1 MGFLALQTKV
11 CYDIFFIFDQK
22 NFMIHLLGESN
33 SLLNQFI
40 AEIRDEIVQKDS
52 LRFRRNLER
61 VGEIFAYEISKK
73 LHYKTRE
80 VTTPLG
86 VAKIPML
93 EQQPVLATI
102 LRAGLPLHQGLL
114 NYFDKAENC
123 FISAYRK
130 YDPNGEF
137 HIEFEYIASPLL
149 DNKIV
154 IMSDPMLAT
163 GSSMEIA
170 YHALL
175 EKGEPKHIHLVSVI
189 ASRQGIDHV
198 LKMLPNEQITL
209 WIGAIDPE
217 MTPKSYIVPGLGDA
231 GDLAFGEKI
240 DSKESVL
247 HNHF

>member
-1 MGFLALQTKV
+1 
-11 CYDIFFIFDQK
+11 
-22 NFMIHLLGESN
+22 MIHLLGENN
-33 SLLNQFI
+33 SLFNQFI
-40 AEIRDEIVQKDS
+40 AEIRDEVIQKDS

-61 VGEIFAYEISKK
+61 VGELFAYEISKK
-73 LHYKTRE
+73 LAYKTRE
-80 VTTPLG
+80 ITTPLG

-93 EQQPVLATI
+93 EHQPVLATI

-130 YDPNGEF
+130 YDPNGDF

-149 DNKIV
+149 DNKVV
-154 IMSDPMLAT
+154 IMVDPMLAT

-175 EKGEPKHIHLVSVI
+175 KKGEPSHIHLVSVI
-189 ASRQGIDHV
+189 ASKQGIDYI
-198 LKMLPNEQITL
+198 LEKLPNDKITL

-247 HNHF
+247 TNHF